1 MAKRDFSAVTTATIK
16 NAGKKAVEV
25 RYFKVNFPE
34 VLEPEDEIVLTVA
47 SSEEAAYYKAQ
58 ENAELGIVVTLA

>member
-1 MAKRDFSAVTTATIK
+1 MAKRDFSTVTTATIK

-47 SSEEAAYYKAQ
+47 TSEEAAYYKAQ
-58 ENAELGIVVTLA
+58 ENAELGIVVTLD

>member
-1 MAKRDFSAVTTATIK
+1 MAKRDFSTVTTATIK

-47 SSEEAAYYKAQ
+47 TSEEAAYYKAQ
-58 ENAELGIVVTLA
+58 ENAELGIVVTFA

>member
-47 SSEEAAYYKAQ
+47 NSEEAAYYKAQ

>member
-1 MAKRDFSAVTTATIK
+1 MATRDFSAVTTATIK
-16 NAGKKAVEV
+16 NEGEKAVEV

-34 VLEPEDEIVLTVA
+34 TLEPEDEIVLTVA
-47 SSEEAAYYKAQ
+47 TSEEAAYYKAQ